1 MTLPVGQW
9 SKNEMRMNNSHMSK
23 MINVNE
29 CNHCRRRVAASSVQA
44 SSTASSRPTMQTPRC
59 RACWWTRALWTSWR
73 NATRRGGGWWGR
85 LSRQVCRERRAS
97 SHTLYDALCAAGVA
111 APGMTASLAYFDG
124 YRRASSPA
132 NLVQAQRDYFGSHT
146 YERVDKDG
154 AFHTLWSESN
164 SADSITTSGY
174 IT

>member
-1 MTLPVGQW
+1 
-9 SKNEMRMNNSHMSK
+9 
-23 MINVNE
+23 MIT
-29 CNHCRRRVAASSVQA
+29 HH
-44 SSTASSRPTMQTPRC
+44 TAT
-59 RACWWTRALWTSWR
+59 
-73 NATRRGGGWWGR
+73 
-85 LSRQVCRERRAS
+85 
-97 SHTLYDALCAAGVA
+97 GVA
-111 APGMTASLAYFDG
+111 APGMMASLAYFDG

-146 YERVDKDG
+146 YERVDQAG